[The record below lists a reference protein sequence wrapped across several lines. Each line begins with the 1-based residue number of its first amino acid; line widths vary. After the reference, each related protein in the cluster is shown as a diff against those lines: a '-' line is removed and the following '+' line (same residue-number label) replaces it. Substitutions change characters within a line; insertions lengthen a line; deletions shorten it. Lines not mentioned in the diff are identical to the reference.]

1 MCLHSCRCRR
11 CYVHQTAP
19 PRTWFRPGYHTGRSA
34 SVQSHAC
41 CVGRD
46 ETVGGKSSNA
56 AGIFSHTHATTSVP
70 TLCAFRAS
78 PANTHLHRVDR
89 RALIA
94 THAFVTWITARP
106 YELGRTQ
113 RSIGRSSLVCSAR
126 HRTRPHLGTWHYV
139 WIGCTH
145 SARCLYGCLQR
156 VPQVESGCESARR
169 G

>member
-1 MCLHSCRCRR
+1 MLCSSDSTSQNLVPTWLPHWPVCKCTISRMLCWTRR
-11 CYVHQTAP
+11 N
-19 PRTWFRPGYHTGRSA
+19 GRWQ
-34 SVQSHAC
+34 VEQC
-41 CVGRD
+41 D
-46 ETVGGKSSNA
+46 WD
-56 AGIFSHTHATTSVP
+56 FLHTHATTSVP